1 MKTLVVISLLIFTL
15 VGCAT
20 VGRKINQ
27 DAVNGIEKGKTTRE
41 EVIKLLGSPDQMA
54 KDTNG
59 NITMTY
65 MYVRATT
72 KPISFV
78 PIVGAFAGGAN
89 VQNQIVMITIGPDGK
104 VSDVFSTYGATESGY
119 GMSSG
124 SKADLKEVETNKR
137 PK

>member
-1 MKTLVVISLLIFTL
+1 MKTIVVISLIFFTL

-20 VGRKINQ
+20 VGRKISQ